1 MVSRPGDLHN
11 FQMEYHGF
19 LSCLEFGIGQ
29 FNEMREREKESR
41 EREKWGRVINE

>member
-29 FNEMREREKESR
+29 CNEMRERER
-41 EREKWGRVINE
+41 ERIGINEKDERG

>member
-29 FNEMREREKESR
+29 YNEMRERER
-41 EREKWGRVINE
+41 ERVENEKNGGG